1 MTQPVSLSD
10 ELVIDARLT
19 GEVLK
24 RSIAEQIELWASL
37 GRSLEPLLRGDQA
50 LALQRAGRVRPL
62 SECLRGV
69 DTPEGRKRVA
79 LYLEQKRFP
88 HYEPAPGRPGLVTR
102 VEQGGKR
109 VTGRFVNRKFQRAD

>member
-1 MTQPVSLSD
+1 VTQPVPLSD
-10 ELVIDARLT
+10 ELVLDARLA

-24 RSIAEQIELWASL
+24 RSIGEQIEFWASL
-37 GRSLEPLLRGDQA
+37 GQSLEPLLRGDQA

-79 LYLEQKRFP
+79 VYLEQKRFP
-88 HYEPAPGRPGLVTR
+88 HYESAPGRKLVR
-102 VEQGGKR
+102 IEQGGKR
-109 VTGRFVNRKFQRAD
+109 VTGRFVGRQFQRTD